1 MVYINE
7 IASVKHY
14 KQMLAKEMFTVEDNS
29 LCNHYGLKKEK
40 PWKGFCELLV
50 IQKNS

>member
-1 MVYINE
+1 MVYIKE

-14 KQMLAKEMFTVEDNS
+14 KQMLAKEMFTVEDIS
-29 LCNHYGLKKEK
+29 FVWFKKEK

-50 IQKNS
+50 IQKNL